1 MFYRKNFF
9 LLQDIDLLIENN
21 EKSDLLSESLIVQQ
35 LVGQFEEVFLKCF
48 QMRWSHN
55 SAIIE
60 KIKNPKEVN

>member
-1 MFYRKNFF
+1 LFYRKNFF

-35 LVGQFEEVFLKCF
+35 LVGQFEEVFLTCV